1 MTWNITPKE
10 LKILLDND
18 YQAIGKMFADAV
30 KNGKAVLD
38 GETYIPETIFDMLDD
53 DEPLKVHLT
62 DYERK
67 ELSEKS
73 WDV

>member
-1 MTWNITPKE
+1 MG
-10 LKILLDND
+10 ND
-18 YQAIGKMFADAV
+18 YQAIGKMFAKAV
-30 KNGKAVLD
+30 KSGKAVLD
-38 GETYIPETIFDMLDD
+38 GETYIPDTIFDMLGD